1 MLDNSLVH
9 QYKARSVILYWTHRA
24 SFLGVPATGAA
35 RQRVWGMVI
44 DRLGWFG

>member
-9 QYKARSVILYWTHRA
+9 QYKGRLFFRLGTHRA
-24 SFLGVPATGAA
+24 SFLSVPATGAA

-44 DRLGWFG
+44 GRLGWFG